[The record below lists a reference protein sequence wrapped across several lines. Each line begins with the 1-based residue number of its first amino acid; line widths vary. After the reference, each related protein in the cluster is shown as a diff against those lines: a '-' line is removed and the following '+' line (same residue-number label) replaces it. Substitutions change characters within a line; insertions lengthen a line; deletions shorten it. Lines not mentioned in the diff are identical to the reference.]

1 MHHAKGQTH
10 DANHHGNPRRHIA
23 NGPGVLM
30 RKAVLALARWSDR
43 LTAWACATSLA
54 CLVTSVLAIVILRF
68 GFDMGFIK
76 LQNLAGYAFA
86 VLLILSV
93 PYCLARGGHVRVDV
107 LSERLPPAYLRR
119 ADLVALLVFLIPVF
133 GLMVWAF
140 LPDLRFSWSI
150 REGSVETGGLGGV
163 FLVKTM
169 VVVSGLLMILQGIA
183 AVLRPAGE
191 ARP

>member
-1 MHHAKGQTH
+1 M
-10 DANHHGNPRRHIA
+10 RRV
-23 NGPGVLM
+23 VLH
-30 RKAVLALARWSDR
+30 LAHWADR
-43 LTAWACATSLA
+43 LTAWACAASLVA
-54 CLVTSVLAIVILRF
+54 LVAAVLAIVILRF

-107 LSERLPPAYLRR
+107 LSERLPPSYLRR
-119 ADLVALLVFLIPVF
+119 ADLVALLAFLIPVF

-150 REGSVETGGLGGV
+150 REGAVETGGLGGV
-163 FLVKTM
+163 YLVKTM
-169 VVVSGLLMILQGIA
+169 VAVSGVLMILQGLA
-183 AVLRPAGE
+183 AVLRPDSG